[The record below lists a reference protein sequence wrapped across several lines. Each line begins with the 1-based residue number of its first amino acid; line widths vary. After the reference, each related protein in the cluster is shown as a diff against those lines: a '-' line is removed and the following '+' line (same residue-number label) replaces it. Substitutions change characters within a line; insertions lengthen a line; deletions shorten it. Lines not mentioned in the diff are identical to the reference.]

1 MKNAIWLVLIFF
13 LSFPPAMAQ
22 KLDSILSKSTLSFNY
37 GLSYD
42 YFACCADKNDKLP
55 IANLDDRKDWG
66 EMFGFEYTYRPKGK
80 NEYGFGFSKQVTYK
94 DLTVSV
100 QTSLALINFE
110 EYRVRGTKNFH
121 YLLYKRHFIEEK
133 LIGSAGI
140 YNLRFRDPLV
150 EIWGN
155 SGQTQLMLIDGVLT
169 NEFGVFAGLEY
180 YHSLRENFQVG
191 LRTRLFYTQ
200 GYEESFESFEFTPVL
215 RFTLK

>member
-110 EYRVRGTKNFH
+110 EYRIRGTKNFH

>member
-1 MKNAIWLVLIFF
+1 MKNATWLVLIFF

-42 YFACCADKNDKLP
+42 YFACCADQKNNLP
-55 IANLDDRKDWG
+55 ITNLDDRKDWG
-66 EMFGFEYTYRPKGK
+66 ETFGFEYTYRPVGK
-80 NEYGFGFSKQVTYK
+80 NEFGFGFSKQVNYK

-155 SGQTQLMLIDGVLT
+155 SDQTEVMLVDDTRIID
-169 NEFGVFAGLEY
+169 FGVFAGLEY
-180 YHSLRENFQVG
+180 YHSLRKNFQVG

-200 GYEESFESFEFTPVL
+200 GYDESFESFEFTPVL

>member
-1 MKNAIWLVLIFF
+1 MKNATWLVLIFF

-22 KLDSILSKSTLSFNY
+22 KLDSILSKSTFSFNY

-55 IANLDDRKDWG
+55 ITNLDDRKDWG
-66 EMFGFEYTYRPKGK
+66 ETFGFEYTYRPVGK
-80 NEYGFGFSKQVTYK
+80 NEFGFGFSKQVNYK

-133 LIGSAGI
+133 LIGSVGI

-155 SGQTQLMLIDGVLT
+155 SEQTEVMLVDDTRIID
-169 NEFGVFAGLEY
+169 FGVFAGLEY
-180 YHSLRENFQVG
+180 YHSLRKNFQVG

-200 GYEESFESFEFTPVL
+200 GYDESFESFEFTPVL

>member
-1 MKNAIWLVLIFF
+1 MKNATWLVLIFF

-22 KLDSILSKSTLSFNY
+22 KLDSILSKSSLSFNY

-55 IANLDDRKDWG
+55 ITNLDDRKDWG
-66 EMFGFEYTYRPKGK
+66 EMFGFEFTYRPEGK

-94 DLTVSV
+94 DLTAAV
-100 QTSLALINFE
+100 QTSFALINFE
-110 EYRVRGTKNFH
+110 EYRIRGNKNFH

-155 SGQTQLMLIDGVLT
+155 SEQTEVMLVDDTRIID
-169 NEFGVFAGLEY
+169 FGVFAGLEY

-200 GYEESFESFEFTPVL
+200 GYDESFESFEFTPVL

>member
-1 MKNAIWLVLIFF
+1 MKNATWLVLLFF

-22 KLDSILSKSTLSFNY
+22 KLDSILSRSSFSFSY
-37 GLSYD
+37 GLSHDYHSYD
-42 YFACCADKNDKLP
+42 P
-55 IANLDDRKDWG
+55 IPSGTYIEMKGRG
-66 EMFGFEYTYRPKGK
+66 EAFGFEYLYRPAGK
-80 NEYGFGFSKQVTYK
+80 NEFGFGFSKQVNYK

-155 SGQTQLMLIDGVLT
+155 SNQTEVMLIDGIIT

-180 YHSLRENFQVG
+180 YHSLRKNFQVG

-200 GYEESFESFEFTPVL
+200 GYDESFESFEFTPVL

>member
-1 MKNAIWLVLIFF
+1 MKNATWLVLIIF

-22 KLDSILSKSTLSFNY
+22 KLDSILSKSTFSFNY

-42 YFACCADKNDKLP
+42 YFACCADQKNNLP
-55 IANLDDRKDWG
+55 ITNLDDRKDWG
-66 EMFGFEYTYRPKGK
+66 ETFGFEYTYRPVGK
-80 NEYGFGFSKQVTYK
+80 NEFGFGFSKQVNYK

-155 SGQTQLMLIDGVLT
+155 SDQTEVMLVDDTRIID
-169 NEFGVFAGLEY
+169 FGVFAGLEY

-200 GYEESFESFEFTPVL
+200 GYDESFESFEFTPVL

>member
-110 EYRVRGTKNFH
+110 EYRIRGTKNFH

-155 SGQTQLMLIDGVLT
+155 SDQTEVMLVDDTRIID
-169 NEFGVFAGLEY
+169 FGVFAGLEF
-180 YHSLRENFQVG
+180 YHTLRKNFQVG

-200 GYEESFESFEFTPVL
+200 GYDESFESFELTPVL